1 VSVLGLASPVW
12 LLGLTSLL
20 VPLALHLWT
29 RRGGKPIRVGSIRL
43 LLGAPPAT
51 RRSWHIQDLWLLLL
65 RGVVLAA
72 LVLALAGLHW
82 SPRDGSER
90 RWAVVGAD
98 VASRG
103 ALLDSLA
110 RAGLKTV
117 PDSDIGPGDHPENLW
132 TMLQEIDRIAP
143 GGTRIVAFAP
153 DRLRYFRGVRPT
165 LRSPVEWHPRA
176 PVPDSTAPLPRVAP
190 RSVAI
195 FADPARA
202 EDARYLE
209 AAIEAAA
216 EATRIPALV
225 VTGAAAAVDAA
236 AVGSADWIAWL
247 SSRPLPGVIG
257 ERVRRGATLWSDVG
271 GGSPDPHRSRIL
283 LVDRPSD
290 AWLLHRSAVGDS
302 GAPLWTDGTGAPLLT
317 VSRLGSGLHYAFHS
331 RLQPVW
337 NTLVMRAAF
346 PEALARL
353 WVGPD
358 SASGLVDERRIT
370 LGQLLPETSATRSA
384 SFRPREGG
392 TSLFM
397 PLWLVAV
404 VLFGAERWLSR
415 RPRREVA

>member
-1 VSVLGLASPVW
+1 MLGLASPAW
-12 LLGLTSLL
+12 LLGLASVL

-51 RRSWHIQDLWLLLL
+51 RRSWNVQDLGLLLL
-65 RGVVLAA
+65 RGAVLTA
-72 LVLALAGLHW
+72 LVLALAGPYW
-82 SPRDGSER
+82 SPRDGSQR
-90 RWAVVGAD
+90 RWALVGAD
-98 VASRG
+98 VANRG

-110 RAGLKTV
+110 RAGLRIV
-117 PDSDIGPGDHPENLW
+117 PDSVTGPGDHPQNLW
-132 TMLQEIDRIAP
+132 TALEEIDRIAP
-143 GGTRIVAFAP
+143 HGTQIVVFAP

-165 LRSPVEWHPRA
+165 LGSPVEWHSRA
-176 PVPDSTAPLPRVAP
+176 SAPDSNVLPRRAVP

-225 VTGAAAAVDAA
+225 VTSGAAAADAA
-236 AVGSADWIAWL
+236 VAGSADWIAWL
-247 SSRPLPGVIG
+247 SARPLPGVIA
-257 ERVRRGATLWSDVG
+257 ERIRRGATLWSDA
-271 GGSPDPHRSRIL
+271 GSSSPGPQRSRIV

-290 AWLLHRSAVGDS
+290 AWVLHRSAAIDS

-317 VSRLGSGLHYAFHS
+317 VSRLGRGLHYAFHS
-331 RLQPVW
+331 RLQPAW

-353 WVGPD
+353 WMGSD
-358 SASGLVDERRIT
+358 SASGVVDERRIA
-370 LGQLLPETSATRSA
+370 LGQLLPDTGAARS
-384 SFRPREGG
+384 SGSQPLEGG
-392 TSLFM
+392 TALFM
-397 PLWLVAV
+397 PLWLLALA
-404 VLFGAERWLSR
+404 LFGAERWLST
-415 RPRREVA
+415 RPRREIA